1 MVGRLP
7 FHLAGRRHWKLFSY
21 FSHSSDFVFD
31 VGETL
36 NVADA
41 SPETANNE
49 ANGQFALDL

>member
-21 FSHSSDFVFD
+21 FFHSSDFVFD